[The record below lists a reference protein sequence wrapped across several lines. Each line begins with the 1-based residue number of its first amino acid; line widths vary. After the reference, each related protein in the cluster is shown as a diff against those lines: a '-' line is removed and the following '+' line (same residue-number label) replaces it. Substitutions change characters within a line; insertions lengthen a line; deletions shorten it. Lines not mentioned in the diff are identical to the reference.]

1 MDIELDKFQKD
12 LLESVREMNES
23 RTLPIAEGRP
33 LTKERIDSPMSSPA
47 TRSNNVSLEVK
58 KSDT

>member
-1 MDIELDKFQKD
+1 MDIELDQFQKD

-23 RTLPIAEGRP
+23 QALPIAEVRP
-33 LTKERIDSPMSSPA
+33 LTKERIDSHMSSPA
-47 TRSNNVSLEVK
+47 TRSNNVSLKVE

>member
-1 MDIELDKFQKD
+1 MDIELDKFQKY

-23 RTLPIAEGRP
+23 QALRIAEGRP
-33 LTKERIDSPMSSPA
+33 LTKERIDSRMSSPA
-47 TRSNNVSLEVK
+47 TRSNNVSLKVK